1 MAVRSKSAERLDV
14 SIQTL
19 YSWKR
24 RRGKGDMDR
33 LVKQNQNA
41 VVLRCK
47 AELRRRTEERGLLK
61 NGQCQAFRE
70 KRARLGTIYRAIG

>member
-1 MAVRSKSAERLDV
+1 
-14 SIQTL
+14 
-19 YSWKR
+19 
-24 RRGKGDMDR
+24 MDR